1 MKERKY
7 KFGFVGMNDMSIR
20 TIDECFYQIRNGA
33 NIKQGT
39 VEGGYPITRIETTA
53 NDRFNRDRMGYAGI
67 TDIEKYESYI
77 LQDGDLLMSHINSV
91 QYLGRTVLY
100 EKQGNEKIIHGMNL
114 LGLKARRDIIIP
126 AYARYCFYSYSF
138 RQQIGRIT
146 KKSVNQASF
155 AVADLKKI
163 KIKVPDLSEQSR
175 VVDILN
181 RLNQVIEDRQ
191 QELQKLDDLTKA
203 RFVERFG
210 DPVDNPMGWNKKRLQ
225 DIVSDDCSISYG
237 IVQTGDD
244 KEEGVPVFRPVDI
257 VNRVPKL
264 DELKKT
270 TEEISNK
277 YKRTILKG
285 REMLITVRA
294 NIADT
299 CIVGEEFKGCNVG
312 RGIVPIRTK
321 EDIMVLEFLKY
332 LMDSKHL
339 NDDIKRKAK
348 GITLIQLNMEDL
360 REVELI
366 IPPVEQQ
373 KIFVNFAKKI
383 NKSKLPTSPQKGGI
397 AC

>member
-1 MKERKY
+1 MKKL
-7 KFGFVGMNDMSIR
+7 
-20 TIDECFYQIRNGA
+20 IDICDIQY
-33 NIKQGT
+33 
-39 VEGGYPITRIETTA
+39 
-53 NDRFNRDRMGYAGI
+53 GYAFDSKCF
-67 TDIEKYESYI
+67 TDDSCYPPLVRIRDVKRGYSETYYSGDYPKEYVLAS
-77 LQDGDLLMSHINSV
+77 GDLLVGMDGEFNIARWKCDGALLNQRV
-91 QYLGRTVLY
+91 CKLIAKKGTNEEYLRFAMTKALKEIERRTAFVTVKHLSAK
-100 EKQGNEKIIHGMNL
+100 ELNKLQL
-114 LGLKARRDIIIP
+114 
-126 AYARYCFYSYSF
+126 S
-138 RQQIGRIT
+138 
-146 KKSVNQASF
+146 
-155 AVADLKKI
+155 
-163 KIKVPDLSEQSR
+163 VPDLSKQNRVAEILSR
-175 VVDILN
+175 LEK
-181 RLNQVIEDRQ
+181 VIDFRR
-191 QELQKLDDLTKA
+191 QELQKLDNLIKA
-203 RFVERFG
+203 RFVEMFG

-373 KIFVNFAKKI
+373 KIFVDFAKKI
-383 NKSKLPTSPQKGGI
+383 DKSKVAVLKKLFTRRCSI
-397 AC
+397 LC